1 MLCACD
7 FNQDEF
13 RRWFLARVRVMLAP
27 GRNPFYSLET
37 QTTSPSSSPTCSFS
51 SSTSP
56 TLGNGQNFH
65 SSDGSPA
72 QELIK
77 RYAEY
82 QPTQVGTTR
91 RGRLHSQNPGNGI

>member
-1 MLCACD
+1 MVYTFN

-13 RRWFLARVRVMLAP
+13 RRWFLAKVRVLLAP
-27 GRNPFYSLET
+27 GKNPFYSLET

-51 SSTSP
+51 STSP
-56 TLGNGQNFH
+56 TLGNGQPFH

-82 QPTQVGTTR
+82 QPIQVGTTR
-91 RGRLHSQNPGNGI
+91 RYGLYLLNW